1 METNQHVVEFLETIE
16 PTKEQMVKAY
26 IVRDEFLNLQSSE
39 YLVKHMN
46 KLGYNLIKITEYSSN
61 EQKKYVMKELEN
73 NYEEYIKTGSSF
85 ANYNIIIDRYQ
96 NSEEY
101 KKVQERVEHSI
112 HRFEE
117 LSKLLEGSNLDF
129 YNALTNDELINLGW

>member
-85 ANYNIIIDRYQ
+85 ANYNIIIDKYQ